1 MKPPR
6 ALWDIRAGGIVF
18 CPCRQLYRHGRAL
31 VRAFLHP
38 NGAAVEIGDLPHQ
51 RKSQSRAAVLAAEG
65 LVHAEKGPEDALPK
79 LLRDAAG
86 QQRRC
91 SAAPPSFRITV
102 PPQAADN
109 GLAQGAFIF
118 NH

>member
-1 MKPPR
+1 M
-6 ALWDIRAGGIVF
+6 
-18 CPCRQLYRHGRAL
+18 
-31 VRAFLHP
+31 
-38 NGAAVEIGDLPHQ
+38 EIGDLPHQ
-51 RKSQSRAAVLAAEG
+51 RKSQSRAAVLAAAG
-65 LVHAEKGPEDALPK
+65 FVYPEKGSEDALPK